1 MSARTEKDAVGKA
14 LYLEFR
20 RDLYTYQIII
30 TPEAVSLDNTK
41 VHNSTVMA
49 RRISTYH
56 PRRNWS
62 FAGNPT
68 VVNGSRASRDAM
80 GAFEPMTE
88 EDAKV
93 YASTRIERQLMSTLN
108 QLAHKDWKL
117 FKNPITVEVTYKDME
132 SINQS
137 KTPNDLIR
145 RINRTR
151 TANGWGEALFNEAP
165 VETV

>member
-20 RDLYTYQIII
+20 REQYTYQIII
-30 TPEAVSLDNTK
+30 TPEAPSLDNAK
-41 VHNSTVMA
+41 VYNSTVMA

-56 PRRNWS
+56 PRRNWG
-62 FAGNPT
+62 FAGNPINIG
-68 VVNGSRASRDAM
+68 VKASRDAM

-108 QLAHKDWKL
+108 QLAHKGWTL
-117 FKNPITVEVTYKDME
+117 FKNPITVEATYKDMD
-132 SINQS
+132 SIAES